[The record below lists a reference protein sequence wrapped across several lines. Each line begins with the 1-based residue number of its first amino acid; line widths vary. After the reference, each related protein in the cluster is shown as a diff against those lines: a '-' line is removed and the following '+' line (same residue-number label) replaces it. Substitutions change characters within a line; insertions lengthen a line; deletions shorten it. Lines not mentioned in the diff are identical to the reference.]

1 MSGPAFK
8 ACGSCRHAWADWRC
22 FVLDPTLRL
31 LGLQAI
37 PGLPDSN
44 LLVFEHRCGS
54 SVSVL
59 ALRLRHL
66 LSAEDQAADR
76 PVLFGTETC
85 SGHCRVIENLATCD
99 RPCANARDRRLAV
112 LIANAKGGESTCLA
126 VVPHDPEEAR

>member
-1 MSGPAFK
+1 MRIVPPCVGGLAV
-8 ACGSCRHAWADWRC
+8 A

-59 ALRLRHL
+59 ALKLRQL

-112 LIANAKGGESTCLA
+112 LIADAKGGDLTCLA
-126 VVPHDPEEAR
+126 EVHHDAEELR

>member
-8 ACGSCRHAWADWRC
+8 VCGSCRHAWADWQA

-66 LSAEDQAADR
+66 LSVEDQAADR
-76 PVLFGTETC
+76 PVLFGSETC

-99 RPCANARDRRLAV
+99 RSCANARDRRLAL
-112 LIANAKGGESTCLA
+112 LIADAKKAGK
-126 VVPHDPEEAR
+126 